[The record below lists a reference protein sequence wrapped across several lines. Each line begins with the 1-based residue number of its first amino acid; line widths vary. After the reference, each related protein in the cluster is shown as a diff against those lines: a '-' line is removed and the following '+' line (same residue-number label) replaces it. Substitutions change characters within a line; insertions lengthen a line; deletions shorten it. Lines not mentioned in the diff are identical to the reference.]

1 MTDLVP
7 ASGTVHWV
15 GAGLSTGS
23 GLAALCE
30 HTDGV
35 RLWHRTKERAA
46 EALDRL
52 GLTGRAEPCAYTLD
66 ALTARLVPG
75 DVVVSML
82 PATGHADL
90 LAACVARGA
99 HFACSSYVSDAVL
112 EQVPAASAAGI
123 VVLTEA
129 GLDPGVD
136 HLFAHSLVARARKAI
151 GDDTAASYRLTS
163 YCGGV
168 PAVPNDFR
176 YRFSWAP
183 FGVLNALR
191 SPARYVE
198 NGVETVADGP
208 WEATRE
214 HLVGGENF
222 EVYPNRDSVPF
233 IRQYG
238 LPRAW
243 AARTFVRG
251 TLRLDGWLRAWAPV
265 FEQLRTGGDREI
277 AALAQELAAAHPTT
291 ETDRDRVVLAVSL
304 EVHAAGEGEGSGD
317 NVGGEG
323 DDDSGGVSEGAGNS
337 ASWSGSYLLDL
348 EGDEKESAMARCVSR
363 PLALG
368 VRHIMDGTLPRGLNR
383 AAGTAARS
391 EQWLRELGDEG
402 LGFTLRI
409 DD

>member
-1 MTDLVP
+1 MPDLVP
-7 ASGTVHWV
+7 ATGAVHWI

-35 RLWHRTKERAA
+35 RLWHRTAERAA
-46 EALDRL
+46 DALDRL
-52 GLTGRAEPCAYTLD
+52 GLTGRAEPLAYTLD
-66 ALTARLVPG
+66 ALTGRLAPG

-82 PATGHADL
+82 PASEHAAL
-90 LAACVARGA
+90 LAACVARRA

-112 EQVPAASAAGI
+112 EQVPAAAGAGI

-129 GLDPGVD
+129 GLDPGID
-136 HLFAHSLVARARKAI
+136 HLFAHSLVARAREAI

-168 PAVPNDFR
+168 PAVPDDFR

-191 SPARYVE
+191 SPARYIE
-198 NGVETVADGP
+198 NGVEAVVDRP

-214 HLVGGENF
+214 HLVDGENF

-233 IRQYG
+233 IEQYE

-243 AARTFVRG
+243 KPLTFVRG
-251 TLRLDGWLRAWAPV
+251 TLRLDGWLRAWDTV
-265 FEQLRTGGDREI
+265 FEQLRTGDDTRI
-277 AALAQELAAAHPTT
+277 AALARELAAAHPTT

-304 EVHAAGEGEGSGD
+304 EVRVSGD
-317 NVGGEG
+317 DTRDPGGRAEGVGN
-323 DDDSGGVSEGAGNS
+323 GA
-337 ASWSGSYLLDL
+337 AWSGSYLLDL
-348 EGDEKESAMARCVSR
+348 EGDEEESAMARCVSR

-368 VRHIMDGTLPRGLNR
+368 VRHILDGSLPAGLSR
-383 AAGTAARS
+383 AAETAPHS
-391 EQWLRELGDEG
+391 EEWLRELESQG
-402 LGFTLRI
+402 LAFTLRVEG
-409 DD
+409 